1 MLSGEFTSVPIDSI
15 TWKRAGRIRKVITED
30 AIQEKMESMARLGM
44 IHPIAIT
51 REYEG
56 IAGET
61 RWTAARRLGWTS
73 IAIHWAD
80 TLDEKELLKIEYEE
94 NYKRT
99 DLPWQDQCDF
109 LRRFHEMC
117 LEEDADWTQTQT
129 AFAMGLSPSTVTN
142 QLAVAMEIAAG
153 NARVVDI
160 KEYSTAVGIVRR
172 QKERKASD
180 ELSMIKIGSED
191 DGEDGTGTDGGAGD
205 AQTLSPIVT
214 ASFLDWVKTYDG
226 PSFNLIS
233 CDFPY
238 GIGADK
244 FNQGSADAYGGYE
257 DSPDTYWTLVRALV
271 DNKEKL
277 LGTSGHIIFWFSM
290 RYYAETLAILK
301 DHFWVDPYP
310 LVWHKSDNK
319 GTLPD
324 PERGPRR
331 VYEVAFLCS
340 FGDRKIIQPVSNTF
354 SGPTVKLGEHMSEK
368 SEDMQVH
375 FMRMMVDENTRLL
388 DPTCG
393 SGSSLR
399 AAARLGAGSVL
410 GLEMNPEFAD
420 LARRAWDAR
429 VAGA

>member
-1 MLSGEFTSVPIDSI
+1 MLSGEEAAVPVDFIWVDRD
-15 TWKRAGRIRKVITED
+15 KRARKVITEE
-30 AIQEKMESMARLGM
+30 AIEEKMESIARIGL
-44 IHPIAIT
+44 IHYPVVK
-51 REYEG
+51 RDGEL

-61 RWTAARRLGWTS
+61 RWIACQRLGWTH
-73 IAIHWAD
+73 IKIQWVD
-80 TLDEKELLKIEYEE
+80 TLDPRDLMKIEYEE

-109 LRRFHEMC
+109 LRRFHALC
-117 LEEDADWTQTQT
+117 LDEDDSWTQTQT
-129 AFAMGLSPSTVTN
+129 AEAMGLSPSTVTN
-142 QLAVAMEIAAG
+142 QLAVAGEIAAG
-153 NARVVDI
+153 NVKVKDI

-172 QKERKASD
+172 QKERAASD
-180 ELSMIKIGSED
+180 ELSMLRVGSETD
-191 DGEDGTGTDGGAGD
+191 DGSPLGSDEVLVP
-205 AQTLSPIVT
+205 QSPIITV
-214 ASFLDWVKTYDG
+214 SFLDWVKTYTG

-238 GIGADK
+238 GINADK

-257 DSPDTYWTLVRALV
+257 DTPELYWSLVGALV

-290 RYYAETLAILK
+290 RWYNETLAALK
-301 DHFWVDPYP
+301 AAGFWVDPYP

-331 VYEVAFLCS
+331 VYEVAFLAS
-340 FGDRKIIQPVSNTF
+340 HGDRKIIQSVSNTF

-368 SEDMQVH
+368 SEDMQAH

-399 AAARLGAGSVL
+399 AARRLGATSVL
-410 GLEMNPEFAD
+410 GLEQNPEFAE
-420 LARRAWDAR
+420 LARRAWN
-429 VAGA
+429 G

>member
-15 TWKRAGRIRKVITED
+15 NWKRAGRIRRVITED
-30 AIQEKMESMARLGM
+30 AITEKMESMARLGL
-44 IHPIAIT
+44 IHPITIT
-51 REYEG
+51 REHDG

-61 RWTAARRLGWTS
+61 RWTAAKRLGWTAIS
-73 IAIHWAD
+73 IQWSD
-80 TLDEKELLKIEYEE
+80 TLDERELLKIEYEE

-109 LRRFHEMC
+109 LRRFHQMS
-117 LEEDADWTQTQT
+117 LEENPAWRQEDT
-129 AFAMGLSPSTVTN
+129 AEAMGLDQATVSK
-142 QLAVAMEIAAG
+142 QLSVAEAIAAG
-153 NARVVDI
+153 DERVIAI
-160 KEYSTAVGIVRR
+160 KEYSTAVGVVKR
-172 QKERKASD
+172 QKERKAAD
-180 ELSMIKIGSED
+180 ELSMLKIGSED
-191 DGEDGTGTDGGAGD
+191 DDGDDGTEGSGEPGA
-205 AQTLSPIVT
+205 QSPIIT
-214 ASFLDWVKTYDG
+214 ANFLEWVKTYDG

-238 GIGADK
+238 GINADK
-244 FNQGSADAYGGYE
+244 FNQGSAEAYGGYE
-257 DSPDTYWTLVRALV
+257 DTPETYWSLVAGLV

-290 RYYAETLAILK
+290 RWYTETLETLRK
-301 DHFWVDPYP
+301 HFWVDPYP

-331 VYEVAFLCS
+331 IYEVAFLCS
-340 FGDRKIIQPVSNTF
+340 HGDRKIIQSVSNTF

-368 SEDMQVH
+368 SEDMQAH

-410 GLEMNPEFAD
+410 GLEQNPEFAE
-420 LARRAWDAR
+420 LARRAFDAQ
-429 VAGA
+429 VAG

>member
-1 MLSGEFTSVPIDSI
+1 MLSGETSSVPIDFI
-15 TWKRAGRIRKVITED
+15 WVDRAKRARKIITEE
-30 AIQEKMESMARLGM
+30 AIAEKMESISRIGL
-44 IHPIAIT
+44 IHYPVIK
-51 REYEG
+51 RDGEM

-61 RWTAARRLGWTS
+61 RWIACHRLGWTQLS
-73 IAIHWAD
+73 IQWAD
-80 TLDEKELLKIEYEE
+80 TLDPMDLMKIEYEE

-109 LRRFHEMC
+109 LRRFHEAS
-117 LEEDADWTQTQT
+117 LEQDETWTATKT
-129 AFAMGLSPSTVTN
+129 AESMGLAISTVTN
-142 QLAVAMEIAAG
+142 QLAVATEIAAG
-153 NARVVDI
+153 NTRVVAI

-180 ELSMIKIGSED
+180 ELSMLKLGDD
-191 DGEDGTGTDGGAGD
+191 DGQDEEQQSETGTS
-205 AQTLSPIVT
+205 SPIIT
-214 ASFLDWVKTYDG
+214 ASFLDWVSTYTG

-238 GIGADK
+238 GINADK
-244 FNQGSADAYGGYE
+244 FNQGSAEAYGGYE
-257 DSPDTYWTLVRALV
+257 DSPEIYWALVNALV

-277 LGTSGHIIFWFSM
+277 LGTSGHVIFWFSM
-290 RYYAETLAILK
+290 RFYTETLAVLK
-301 DHFWVDPYP
+301 EHFRVDPYP

-331 VYEVAFLCS
+331 IYEVAFLCS

-368 SEDMQVH
+368 SEDMQAH
-375 FMRMMVDENTRLL
+375 FMRMMVDENTRML

-399 AAARLGAGSVL
+399 AARRLGAASVL

-420 LARRAWDAR
+420 LARRAFNA
-429 VAGA
+429 

>member
-1 MLSGEFTSVPIDSI
+1 MLSGEEAAVPVDFIWVDRD
-15 TWKRAGRIRKVITED
+15 KRARKVITEE
-30 AIQEKMESMARLGM
+30 AVEEKMESIARIGL
-44 IHPIAIT
+44 IHYPVIK
-51 REYEG
+51 RDGEL

-61 RWTAARRLGWTS
+61 RWIACQRLGWTH
-73 IAIHWAD
+73 IKIQWVD
-80 TLDEKELLKIEYEE
+80 TLDPRDLMKIEYEE

-109 LRRFHEMC
+109 LRRFHALC
-117 LEEDADWTQTQT
+117 LDEDAAWTQTQT
-129 AFAMGLSPSTVTN
+129 AEAMGLSPSTVTN
-142 QLAVAMEIAAG
+142 QLAVAIEIAKG
-153 NARVVDI
+153 NVKVKDI

-172 QKERKASD
+172 QKERATSD
-180 ELSMIKIGSED
+180 ELAMLRVGSEVD
-191 DGEDGTGTDGGAGD
+191 DGSPLGSDEVLVP
-205 AQTLSPIVT
+205 QSPILT
-214 ASFLDWVKTYDG
+214 ADFREWVKTYEG

-238 GIGADK
+238 GINADK
-244 FNQGSADAYGGYE
+244 FNQGSAEAYGGYE
-257 DSPDTYWTLVRALV
+257 DTPELYWSLVGALV

-290 RYYAETLAILK
+290 RWYNETLAALK
-301 DHFWVDPYP
+301 AGGFWVDPYP

-331 VYEVAFLCS
+331 VYEVAFLAS
-340 FGDRKIIQPVSNTF
+340 HGDRKIIQSVSNTF

-368 SEDMQVH
+368 SEDMQAH

-399 AAARLGAGSVL
+399 AARRLGATSVL
-410 GLEMNPEFAD
+410 GLEQNPEFAD
-420 LARRAWDAR
+420 LARRAWN
-429 VAGA
+429 G

>member
-1 MLSGEFTSVPIDSI
+1 MLSGETSAVQIGFIWVDRA
-15 TWKRAGRIRKVITED
+15 KRARKVITEE
-30 AIQEKMESMARLGM
+30 AIQEKMESIARIGM
-44 IHPIAIT
+44 IHYPVIK
-51 REYEG
+51 RDGEL

-61 RWTAARRLGWTS
+61 RWIAAQRLGWTS
-73 IAIHWAD
+73 ITIQWVD
-80 TLDEKELLKIEYEE
+80 TLDPLELMKIEYEE

-109 LRRFHEMC
+109 LMRFHE
-117 LEEDADWTQTQT
+117 LQKELDPDWSQDQT
-129 AFAMGLSPSTVTN
+129 AEAIGVSQPTVAKQLS
-142 QLAVAMEIAAG
+142 VAYEIAAG
-153 NARVVDI
+153 NERVLAT

-172 QKERKASD
+172 QKERKVSD
-180 ELSMIKIGSED
+180 ELSMLKIGSED
-191 DGEDGTGTDGGAGD
+191 DGEDEISEGDGPPP
-205 AQTLSPIVT
+205 SPIVT
-214 ASFLDWVKTYDG
+214 ASFLDWITTYDG

-244 FNQGSADAYGGYE
+244 FNQGSAEAYGGYE
-257 DSPDTYWTLVRALV
+257 DSPDTYWALV
-271 DNKEKL
+271 NALVENRDKL

-290 RYYAETLAILK
+290 RYYQSTLDALSK
-301 DHFWVDPYP
+301 HFWVDPYP

-340 FGDRKIIQPVSNTF
+340 YGDRKIIQPVSNTF
-354 SGPTVKLGEHMSEK
+354 SGPTQKSGEHMSEK
-368 SEDMQVH
+368 SEDMQAH

-429 VAGA
+429 VAGS

>member
-15 TWKRAGRIRKVITED
+15 NWKRAGRIRRVITEE
-30 AIQEKMESMARLGM
+30 AILEKMESMARLGM
-44 IHPIAIT
+44 IHPITIT
-51 REYEG
+51 REHDG

-61 RWTAARRLGWTS
+61 RWNAAKRLGWTS
-73 IAIHWAD
+73 ISIQWSD

-117 LEEDADWTQTQT
+117 VEEDAGWTQTQT
-129 AFAMGLSPSTVTN
+129 AEAMGLSPATVTN
-142 QLAVAMEIAAG
+142 QLAVAIEIAAG
-153 NARVVDI
+153 NARVKDI

-191 DGEDGTGTDGGAGD
+191 DADDTAVGEEVLPT
-205 AQTLSPIVT
+205 SPIVT

-244 FNQGSADAYGGYE
+244 FNQGSAEAYGGYE
-257 DSPDTYWTLVRALV
+257 DSPDTYWGLVNALL
-271 DNKEKL
+271 DNRDKL

-290 RYYAETLAILK
+290 RYYQPTLDALRAAGL
-301 DHFWVDPYP
+301 WVDPYP
-310 LVWHKSDNK
+310 LMWHKSDNK

-340 FGDRKIIQPVSNTF
+340 HGDRKIIQPVSNTF

-410 GLEMNPEFAD
+410 GLEMNPEFAE

-429 VAGA
+429 VAV

>member
-15 TWKRAGRIRKVITED
+15 SWNRAGRIRRVITEE
-30 AIQEKMESMARLGM
+30 AIQEKMESMARLSL
-44 IHPIAIT
+44 IHPITIT
-51 REYEG
+51 REHQG
-56 IAGET
+56 VAGET
-61 RWTAARRLGWTS
+61 RWNAAKRLGWTS
-73 IAIHWAD
+73 ISIQWSD

-117 LEEDADWTQTQT
+117 VEEDAAWTQTQT
-129 AFAMGLSPSTVTN
+129 AEAMGLSPATVTN
-142 QLAVAMEIAAG
+142 QLAVAIEIAAG
-153 NARVVDI
+153 NARVKDI

-180 ELSMIKIGSED
+180 ELSMIKIGSEED
-191 DGEDGTGTDGGAGD
+191 DNGEDASVGEIPE
-205 AQTLSPIVT
+205 SPIVT

-238 GIGADK
+238 GINADK

-257 DSPDTYWTLVRALV
+257 DTPELYWSLVGALV

-290 RYYAETLAILK
+290 RWYNETLAALK
-301 DHFWVDPYP
+301 AAGFWVDPYP

-331 VYEVAFLCS
+331 VYEVAFLAS
-340 FGDRKIIQPVSNTF
+340 HGDRKIIQPVSNTF

-368 SEDMQVH
+368 SEDMQAH
-375 FMRMMVDENTRLL
+375 FMRMMVDENTRML

-393 SGSSLR
+393 SGSALR

-429 VAGA
+429 LAGA

>member
-15 TWKRAGRIRKVITED
+15 TWRRAGRIRRVITEE
-30 AIQEKMESMARLGM
+30 AISEKMESMARLGL
-44 IHPIAIT
+44 IHPITIT
-51 REYEG
+51 REHEG
-56 IAGET
+56 VAGET
-61 RWTAARRLGWTS
+61 RWNAAKRLGWTS
-73 IAIHWAD
+73 ISIQWSD

-117 LEEDADWTQTQT
+117 VEEDEAWTQTQT
-129 AFAMGLSPSTVTN
+129 AEAMGLSPATVTN
-142 QLAVAMEIAAG
+142 QLAVAIEIAAG
-153 NARVVDI
+153 NARVKDI

-172 QKERKASD
+172 QKERKVSD
-180 ELSMIKIGSED
+180 ELSMLKIGED
-191 DGEDGTGTDGGAGD
+191 DATADEQEDSARVS
-205 AQTLSPIVT
+205 SPIVT
-214 ASFLDWVKTYDG
+214 ASFLDWVTTYDG

-244 FNQGSADAYGGYE
+244 FNQGSAEAYGGYD
-257 DSPDTYWTLVRALV
+257 DSPETYWALV
-271 DNKEKL
+271 GALVGNKEKL
-277 LGTSGHIIFWFSM
+277 LGGSGHLIFWFSM
-290 RYYAETLAILK
+290 RWYQQTLEALIAGG
-301 DHFWVDPYP
+301 FRVDPYP

-331 VYEVAFLCS
+331 VYEVAFLAS
-340 FGDRKIIQPVSNTF
+340 IGDRKIIQPVSNTF

-368 SEDMQVH
+368 SEDMQAH

-410 GLEMNPEFAD
+410 GLEMNPEFAE
-420 LARRAWDAR
+420 LARRAWDGR
-429 VAGA
+429 GQS